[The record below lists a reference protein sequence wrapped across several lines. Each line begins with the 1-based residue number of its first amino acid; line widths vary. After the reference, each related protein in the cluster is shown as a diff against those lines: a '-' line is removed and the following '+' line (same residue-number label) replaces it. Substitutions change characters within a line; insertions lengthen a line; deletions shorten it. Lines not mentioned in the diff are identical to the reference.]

1 MFLGCRCWILV
12 IHTRL
17 FESFFNPKIL
27 IFDILEYMKIYTKT
41 GDNGQTSLVGGTRI
55 SKTELRIEAY
65 GTVDE
70 LNSYVGLLRDQE
82 INNNR
87 KDILKEIQD
96 RLFTIGSILASEPEQ
111 TKKRIPDLHE
121 SDIELLEK
129 QMDEMD
135 ESLEPMRFFILPG
148 GHQSVS
154 FGHLART
161 VCRRAERVVLKL
173 AQTSE
178 VDELVIKY
186 LNRLSDYLFVLCR
199 MMIKDLKIEE
209 ISWKPRV

>member
-1 MFLGCRCWILV
+1 
-12 IHTRL
+12 
-17 FESFFNPKIL
+17 
-27 IFDILEYMKIYTKT
+27 MKIYTKT
-41 GDNGQTSLVGGTRI
+41 GDNGQTSLVGGTRV

-70 LNSYVGLLRDQE
+70 LNSYIGLLRDQE
-82 INNNR
+82 VNNNR

-129 QMDEMD
+129 EMDRMD

-161 VCRRAERVVLKL
+161 VCRRAERIVLRL
-173 AQTSE
+173 AQESE
-178 VDELVIKY
+178 VNELVIKY

-199 MMIKDLKIEE
+199 MMIKDLNIEE

>member
-1 MFLGCRCWILV
+1 
-12 IHTRL
+12 
-17 FESFFNPKIL
+17 
-27 IFDILEYMKIYTKT
+27 MKIYTKT
-41 GDNGQTSLVGGTRI
+41 GDNGQTSLVGGTRV

-82 INNNR
+82 VNNNR

-129 QMDEMD
+129 EMDQMD

-161 VCRRAERVVLKL
+161 VCRRAERITLRL
-173 AQTSE
+173 AHESE
-178 VDELVIKY
+178 VNDLVIKY

-199 MMIKDLKIEE
+199 MMIKDLNIEE

>member
-1 MFLGCRCWILV
+1 
-12 IHTRL
+12 
-17 FESFFNPKIL
+17 
-27 IFDILEYMKIYTKT
+27 MKIYTKT
-41 GDNGQTSLVGGTRI
+41 GDKGQTSLVGGTRV

-70 LNSYVGLLRDQE
+70 LNSYVGLVRDQAV
-82 INNNR
+82 NNDR

-129 QMDEMD
+129 EMDRMD

-161 VCRRAERVVLKL
+161 VCRRAERVVLRL
-173 AQTSE
+173 AEESE
-178 VDELVIKY
+178 VNDLVIRY

-199 MMIKDLKIEE
+199 IMIRELNIEE
-209 ISWKPRV
+209 ISWKPRI

>member
-1 MFLGCRCWILV
+1 
-12 IHTRL
+12 
-17 FESFFNPKIL
+17 
-27 IFDILEYMKIYTKT
+27 MKIYTKT
-41 GDNGQTSLVGGTRI
+41 GDEGQTSLVGGTRV

-70 LNSYVGLLRDQE
+70 LNSYIGLVRDQE
-82 INNNR
+82 VNQGR
-87 KDILKEIQD
+87 KEILKEIQD
-96 RLFTIGSILASEPEQ
+96 RLFTIGSILASETEQ
-111 TKKRIPDLHE
+111 SKKRIPDLHE
-121 SDIELLEK
+121 SDIELLENE
-129 QMDEMD
+129 MDKMD

-161 VCRRAERVVLKL
+161 VCRRAERVVLRL
-173 AQTSE
+173 AEESE
-178 VDELVIKY
+178 VNNLVVRY

-199 MMIKDLKIEE
+199 MMIKDLNVEE

>member
-1 MFLGCRCWILV
+1 
-12 IHTRL
+12 
-17 FESFFNPKIL
+17 
-27 IFDILEYMKIYTKT
+27 MKIYTKT
-41 GDNGQTSLVGGTRI
+41 GDKGQTSLVGGTRV

-70 LNSYVGLLRDQE
+70 LNSYVGLVRDQAV
-82 INNNR
+82 NNDR

-129 QMDEMD
+129 EMDKMD

-161 VCRRAERVVLKL
+161 VCRRAERIVIRLS
-173 AQTSE
+173 QESE
-178 VDELVIKY
+178 VNDLVIKY

-199 MMIKDLKIEE
+199 MMIKELNIEE

>member
-1 MFLGCRCWILV
+1 
-12 IHTRL
+12 
-17 FESFFNPKIL
+17 
-27 IFDILEYMKIYTKT
+27 MKIYTKT
-41 GDNGQTSLVGGTRI
+41 GDKGQTSLVGGTRV

-70 LNSYVGLLRDQE
+70 LNSYVGLVRDQAV
-82 INNNR
+82 NDSR

-129 QMDEMD
+129 EMDRMD

-161 VCRRAERVVLKL
+161 VCRRAERIVLRL
-173 AQTSE
+173 SEESE
-178 VDELVIKY
+178 VNDLVVRY

-199 MMIKDLKIEE
+199 MMIKDLNIEE

>member
-1 MFLGCRCWILV
+1 
-12 IHTRL
+12 
-17 FESFFNPKIL
+17 
-27 IFDILEYMKIYTKT
+27 MKIYTKT
-41 GDNGQTSLVGGTRI
+41 GDKGHTSLVGGTRV

-70 LNSYVGLLRDQE
+70 LNSYVGLVRDQAVN
-82 INNNR
+82 IDR

-96 RLFTIGSILASEPEQ
+96 RLFTIGSILASETDQ

-129 QMDEMD
+129 EMDRMD

-161 VCRRAERVVLKL
+161 VCRRAERVVLRL
-173 AQTSE
+173 AEESE
-178 VDELVIKY
+178 INDLVIRY

-199 MMIKDLKIEE
+199 MMIKELNVEE

>member
-1 MFLGCRCWILV
+1 
-12 IHTRL
+12 
-17 FESFFNPKIL
+17 
-27 IFDILEYMKIYTKT
+27 MKIYTKT
-41 GDNGQTSLVGGTRI
+41 GDNGQTSLVGGTRV

-70 LNSYVGLLRDQE
+70 LNSYVGLLRDQAV
-82 INNNR
+82 NDGR

-121 SDIELLEK
+121 SDIERLEK
-129 QMDEMD
+129 EMDKMD

-161 VCRRAERVVLKL
+161 VCRRAERIVLRL
-173 AQTSE
+173 AQESE
-178 VDELVIKY
+178 VNDLVIKY

-199 MMIKDLKIEE
+199 MMIKDLNIEE

>member
-1 MFLGCRCWILV
+1 MTINFYFLQ
-12 IHTRL
+12 
-17 FESFFNPKIL
+17 
-27 IFDILEYMKIYTKT
+27 DILLKKCSFVIMKIYTKT
-41 GDNGQTSLVGGTRI
+41 GDKGQTSLVGGTRV

-70 LNSYVGLLRDQE
+70 LNSYVGLVRDQAV
-82 INNNR
+82 NNDR

-129 QMDEMD
+129 EMDRMD

-161 VCRRAERVVLKL
+161 VCRRAERIVVRLS
-173 AQTSE
+173 QETE
-178 VDELVIKY
+178 VNDLVIRY

-199 MMIKDLKIEE
+199 IMIKDLNIEE
-209 ISWKPRV
+209 ISWKPRI